1 MNRNRSILDIEGGNV
16 IRQIDN
22 ALEQVM
28 FNINDES
35 TDLKAREIKVSI
47 RITPNKK
54 RNELT
59 VGYKVTPKLSPK
71 LNEPITLVNT
81 REFEPATGEFLGSKL
96 SELGGV
102 VQGQINLDGEVAP
115 ELPPIVVGSRLQE
128 KRKVVNANNKF
139 QGAIE

>member
-1 MNRNRSILDIEGGNV
+1 MNRNRSILDIEGGNI

-59 VGYKVTPKLSPK
+59 VGYKV
-71 LNEPITLVNT
+71 
-81 REFEPATGEFLGSKL
+81 
-96 SELGGV
+96 
-102 VQGQINLDGEVAP
+102 AP

>member
-1 MNRNRSILDIEGGNV
+1 MNRSRSILDIEGGNI

-35 TDLKAREIKVSI
+35 TDFKARG
-47 RITPNKK
+47 ITPNKK

-59 VGYKVTPKLSPK
+59 VGYKVVPKLSPK
-71 LNEPITLVNT
+71 LNEPITLINT
-81 REFEPATGEFLGSKL
+81 KEFEPATGEFLGSKL

-102 VQGQINLDGEVAP
+102 VTGQINLDGEVAP

-128 KRKVVNANNKF
+128 KREVVNANNKF

>member
-1 MNRNRSILDIEGGNV
+1 MNRSRSILDIEGGNI

-35 TDLKAREIKVSI
+35 TDFKAREIKVSI

-59 VGYKVTPKLSPK
+59 VGYKVCLLYT
-71 LNEPITLVNT
+71 
-81 REFEPATGEFLGSKL
+81 SKYK
-96 SELGGV
+96 SF
-102 VQGQINLDGEVAP
+102 
-115 ELPPIVVGSRLQE
+115 
-128 KRKVVNANNKF
+128 NAF
-139 QGAIE
+139 FY

>member
-1 MNRNRSILDIEGGNV
+1 MNRNRSILDIEGGNI

-59 VGYKVTPKLSPK
+59 VGYKVTPKLS
-71 LNEPITLVNT
+71 
-81 REFEPATGEFLGSKL
+81 
-96 SELGGV
+96 ELGGV

>member
-1 MNRNRSILDIEGGNV
+1 MNRSRSILDIEGGNI

-35 TDLKAREIKVSI
+35 TDFKAREIKVSI

-59 VGYKVTPKLSPK
+59 VGYKVVPKLSPK
-71 LNEPITLVNT
+71 LNEPITLINT
-81 REFEPATGEFLGSKL
+81 KEFEPATGEFLGSKL

-102 VQGQINLDGEVAP
+102 VTGQDRKS
-115 ELPPIVVGSRLQE
+115 VV
-128 KRKVVNANNKF
+128 
-139 QGAIE
+139 

>member
-1 MNRNRSILDIEGGNV
+1 M
-16 IRQIDN
+16 
-22 ALEQVM
+22 
-28 FNINDES
+28 
-35 TDLKAREIKVSI
+35 
-47 RITPNKK
+47 
-54 RNELT
+54 T

-128 KRKVVNANNKF
+128 KGKVVNANNKF

>member
-1 MNRNRSILDIEGGNV
+1 MNRNRSILDIEGGNI

-35 TDLKAREIKVSI
+35 TDFKAREIKVSI

-59 VGYKVTPKLSPK
+59 VGYKVVPKLSPK
-71 LNEPITLVNT
+71 LNEPITLINT
-81 REFEPATGEFLGSKL
+81 KEFEPATGEFLGSKL
-96 SELGGV
+96 
-102 VQGQINLDGEVAP
+102 
-115 ELPPIVVGSRLQE
+115 PPIVVGSRLQE
-128 KRKVVNANNKF
+128 KREVVNANNKF